1 MFGYSATGSCTI
13 ATTPTITMRMEITI
27 ATMGRLM
34 KNFAMAGVYFGAAG
48 SDGALAASPIFWP
61 WRTRSPPSTTTR
73 SPGLSPSA
81 MTHSGPTRTSHFT
94 VRTSTVSSSLTTATC
109 CVPCTSWTAR
119 CGTSSA
125 PFRVSTTAR
134 TLAYWP
140 GRSTLPGFEKTPRAS
155 KVPVVTSTCRSRAA
169 ARPRGRHAGPRI
181 QHRGVRGRHP
191 RQVGEVALDRIVEL
205 LLADRPALGQRRV
218 AADVELR
225 LTLGGL
231 RPLDLGLGLDDGGQG
246 LFDLCL
252 AGAHLGLGLAQLRLR
267 QLEPGV
273 GLIGGGLKRP
283 RIDLEQ
289 QVAALDE
296 GALLV
301 VLAHEMPADAGTDLR
316 VDVPDQRPHIL
327 EGDRHVPLDDWLDLD
342 HRGRGRR
349 GGAGRVATA
358 GGDRRH
364 QAHQQARRERI
375 AVVRHELVPR
385 IAG

>member
-48 SDGALAASPIFWP
+48 SDGALAASRIFWP

-94 VRTSTVSSSLTTATC
+94 VRTSTVSSALTTATC

-140 GRSTLPGFEKTPRAS
+140 GRSTLPGFGKTPRAS
-155 KVPVVTSTCRSRAA
+155 TVPVVTSTWRSRAA
-169 ARPRGRHAGPRI
+169 ARPRFFQGGPGLRDAGLGVEHRRFRRR
-181 QHRGVRGRHP
+181 HRG
-191 RQVGEVALDRIVEL
+191 QVGEVALDGVVEL
-205 LLADRPALGQRRV
+205 LLADRAALGQRRV

-225 LTLGGL
+225 LPLGGL
-231 RPLDLGLGLDDGGQG
+231 GPLDLRLVLDD
-246 LFDLCL
+246 F
-252 AGAHLGLGLAQLRLR
+252 R
-267 QLEPGV
+267 Q
-273 GLIGGGLKRP
+273 
-283 RIDLEQ
+283 
-289 QVAALDE
+289 
-296 GALLV
+296 
-301 VLAHEMPADAGTDLR
+301 
-316 VDVPDQRPHIL
+316 
-327 EGDRHVPLDDWLDLD
+327 
-342 HRGRGRR
+342 
-349 GGAGRVATA
+349 
-358 GGDRRH
+358 
-364 QAHQQARRERI
+364 
-375 AVVRHELVPR
+375 
-385 IAG
+385 